1 MLCVFV
7 PRPVPCLTP
16 SPVLT
21 FSSSGRGETA
31 HGFLLGLW
39 PRRSTKRW
47 ASPLARAGLHNQ
59 QQVRAGHP
67 KAVRSTQVR

>member
-7 PRPVPCLTP
+7 PRPVPCFNP

-31 HGFLLGLW
+31 YRFLLQLG
-39 PRRSTKRW
+39 PRRSIKR
-47 ASPLARAGLHNQ
+47 
-59 QQVRAGHP
+59 
-67 KAVRSTQVR
+67 